1 MNIIGTDKSHFVSS
15 IPVSNTLDLEKI
27 SELNIPDFAPVY
39 GGVRGRT
46 MSSRYQSFAWPT
58 IREAGIQTII
68 DLREDGIYSR
78 LKDQC
83 QKFGLEYFYYPVDN
97 RCENIESMVEL
108 FPNLCQHIDRGNFY
122 IACAMGLHRTDIALC
137 LYWVFYAADKGI
149 APPEIRGYRKEQ
161 GHNTDKI
168 MRVINRFYQYVVDTT
183 GKEPF
188 SNIVLKERKTIIKSQ
203 SLK

>member
-1 MNIIGTDKSHFVSS
+1 MEIDK
-15 IPVSNTLDLEKI
+15 IAA
-27 SELNIPDFAPVY
+27 LNIPDFAPVY

-46 MSSRYQSFAWPT
+46 MSSRYQSFAWPI
-58 IREAGIQTII
+58 IREAGIKTII
-68 DLREDGIYSR
+68 DLRADGVYSR
-78 LKDQC
+78 LSELCERYGFD
-83 QKFGLEYFYYPVDN
+83 YFYYPVDN
-97 RCENIESMVEL
+97 KCENIESMVSL
-108 FPNLCQHIDRGNFY
+108 FPELCRYIDKGDFY

-168 MRVINRFYQYVVDTT
+168 MRVINKFYQYVADST

-188 SNIVLKERKTIIKSQ
+188 SKTVLKELKAVIESQ
-203 SLK
+203 SRK